1 MAKPVRNDTG
11 KRSLPNAYG
20 RYSASD
26 QVGDNAFRERGH
38 ARGGGKDHHGDRSD
52 EVPGTYE
59 GSKGNKKDERRPRS
73 APGGRGAGG
82 APRRHPEDYPKDAER
97 KI

>member
-26 QVGDNAFRERGH
+26 QVGDNAFRERGR
-38 ARGGGKDHHGDRSD
+38 AGGGGEDHRGDRSD

-59 GSKGNKKDERRPRS
+59 GSKGNKDERRQEERS
-73 APGGRGAGG
+73 ARGRRVHRTF
-82 APRRHPEDYPKDAER
+82 P
-97 KI
+97 I

>member
-26 QVGDNAFRERGH
+26 QVGDNAFRERGR
-38 ARGGGKDHHGDRSD
+38 AGGGGEDHRGDRSD

-59 GSKGNKKDERRPRS
+59 GSKGNKDERRPRRPGRWRRATE
-73 APGGRGAGG
+73 AP
-82 APRRHPEDYPKDAER
+82 P
-97 KI
+97 

>member
-38 ARGGGKDHHGDRSD
+38 ARGGGKDHRGDRSD

-59 GSKGNKKDERRPRS
+59 GSKGNKDERRPRS
-73 APGGRGAGG
+73 APGGRSAGG
-82 APRRHPEDYPKDAER
+82 APRRQPEDYPKDAER

>member
-26 QVGDNAFRERGH
+26 QVGDNAFRERGR
-38 ARGGGKDHHGDRSD
+38 ASGGGEDHRGDRSD
-52 EVPGTYE
+52 EVSGAREGT
-59 GSKGNKKDERRPRS
+59 KDTKDERHPRI
-73 APGGRGAGG
+73 APKGRGTGG
-82 APRRHPEDYPKDAER
+82 MPGRHPDDYPEDAKR

>member
-1 MAKPVRNDTG
+1 MAKSSRNAAG

-26 QVGDNAFRERGH
+26 QVRGDAFRER
-38 ARGGGKDHHGDRSD
+38 ARASGGGEDHRGDRSD

-59 GSKGNKKDERRPRS
+59 GSKGSKDERHPQGTPR
-73 APGGRGAGG
+73 GRGTAGT
-82 APRRHPEDYPKDAER
+82 PRRGPDDYPKDAER
-97 KI
+97 KG